1 MDKLDQ
7 LLDLTE
13 HPDRYTSAQI
23 DSMLS
28 DPEMRDLYETL
39 SATSSALHTGPSIDI
54 DAEWENFSRRHRRAR
69 RSPRFRRNVAAII
82 ITLFT
87 ISAFATGIGVTL
99 LMNESPSKPA
109 GESPQPVATEL
120 TDITGRVTPVDS
132 VALLPEV
139 IIFEN
144 QPLRVIIGQ
153 IAASHNLKAGFST
166 PAAAG
171 LRMYLKWETST
182 PVEEVI
188 ETLNTFEQID
198 IRLVGDSISVSSI

>member
-7 LLDLTE
+7 LIDLTE

-39 SATSSALHTGPSIDI
+39 SATSSALHTGASIDI
-54 DAEWENFSRRHRRAR
+54 DAEWENFSRRHRHAR
-69 RSPRFRRNVAAII
+69 RSTRFRRNAAAII

-87 ISAFATGIGVTL
+87 ISAFATGIGFTL
-99 LMNESPSKPA
+99 LSDSSSSAASESA
-109 GESPQPVATEL
+109 QPVATEL

-132 VALLPEV
+132 VALLLEV

>member
-23 DSMLS
+23 DRMLS

-39 SATSSALHTGPSIDI
+39 SATSSAMHTGTRIDI

-69 RSPRFRRNVAAII
+69 RSPRFRRNAAAII

-87 ISAFATGIGVTL
+87 ISAFATGIGFTL
-99 LMNESPSKPA
+99 LSDSSSSTASESA
-109 GESPQPVATEL
+109 QPVATEL
-120 TDITGRVTPVDS
+120 TDITGRVTPDDS

-182 PVEEVI
+182 PIEEVI

>member
-39 SATSSALHTGPSIDI
+39 SATSSALHTGARIDI
-54 DAEWENFSRRHRRAR
+54 DAEWENFSRRHRHAR

-82 ITLFT
+82 TLFT
-87 ISAFATGIGVTL
+87 ISAFATGIGFTL
-99 LMNESPSKPA
+99 LNDSSSPAANESV
-109 GESPQPVATEL
+109 QPVTADL
-120 TDITGRVTPVDS
+120 TDITGRVTPDDS

-144 QPLRVIIGQ
+144 QPLRVIISQ

>member
-23 DSMLS
+23 DRMLS

-39 SATSSALHTGPSIDI
+39 SATSSAMHIDTRIDI
-54 DAEWENFSRRHRRAR
+54 DAEWESFSRRHRRAR
-69 RSPRFRRNVAAII
+69 RSTRFRRNAAAII

-87 ISAFATGIGVTL
+87 ISAFATGIGFTL
-99 LMNESPSKPA
+99 LSDSSSSAASESA
-109 GESPQPVATEL
+109 QPVATEL
-120 TDITGRVTPVDS
+120 TDITGRVTPDDS

>member
-23 DSMLS
+23 DRMLS
-28 DPEMRDLYETL
+28 GPEMRDLYETL
-39 SATSSALHTGPSIDI
+39 SATSSALHTGARIDI
-54 DAEWENFSRRHRRAR
+54 DAEWDNFSRRHRHAR

-87 ISAFATGIGVTL
+87 ISAFATGIGFTL
-99 LMNESPSKPA
+99 LSDSSSSAASESV
-109 GESPQPVATEL
+109 QPVAAEL
-120 TDITGRVTPVDS
+120 TDITGRVTPDDS

-144 QPLRVIIGQ
+144 QPLRVIISQ

-182 PVEEVI
+182 PVKEVI

>member
-23 DSMLS
+23 DRMLS

-39 SATSSALHTGPSIDI
+39 SATSSALHTGGHIDI
-54 DAEWENFSRRHRRAR
+54 DAEWESFSRRHRRAR
-69 RSPRFRRNVAAII
+69 RSTRFRRNVAAII

-87 ISAFATGIGVTL
+87 ISAFATGIGLTL
-99 LMNESPSKPA
+99 LSDSSSSATSESA
-109 GESPQPVATEL
+109 QPVATEL
-120 TDITGRVTPVDS
+120 TDITGHVTPDDS

-144 QPLRVIIGQ
+144 QPLRVIISQ

-198 IRLVGDSISVSSI
+198 IRLVGDSISVNSI